1 MNERTCKGC
10 PASLAGM
17 RADAVWCSPAC
28 KMAATRAARAHK
40 ARTRSGPSGLQ
51 VSYRKAVVLAVR
63 CMYELES
70 GWADWAIEEGVERIM
85 REGLSSR
92 QREILEARER

>member
-1 MNERTCKGC
+1 MSRSRTCRGC

-28 KMAATRAARAHK
+28 AMRARRDGRANK

-51 VSYRKAVVLAVR
+51 VSYRKAVEVVA
-63 CMYELES
+63 CDI
-70 GWADWAIEEGVERIM
+70 ADVFGVTKVSARLFAENAIRDA
-85 REGLSSR
+85 LSSR
-92 QREILEARER
+92 QRELLQARDA